1 MGTYRYIS
9 LGTDIPAI
17 PIVPLE
23 LIQPGKFDRPAV
35 VGQAILDTGS
45 DCTLVPLPWL
55 IQVNAQIADRALR
68 IPVCGQL
75 SLAIPHEV
83 GIRFD
88 KYRHF
93 VFRVYGCSV
102 DDIGEMAL
110 VGRDILNLYRVEF
123 DAPNSIFTIH

>member
-23 LIQPGKFDRPAV
+23 LIQPGKF
-35 VGQAILDTGS
+35 DTGS

>member
-1 MGTYRYIS
+1 MGTYRYTS
-9 LGTDIPAI
+9 VSADIPAI
-17 PIVPLE
+17 PIMPLE
-23 LIQPGKFDRPAV
+23 LIQPGKFEHPSV

-45 DCTLVPLPWL
+45 DYTLVPIPWL
-55 IQVNAQIADRALR
+55 IQVNAQVADRALR

-88 KYRHF
+88 RYRHF

-102 DDIGEMAL
+102 EDIGEMAL

-123 DAPNSIFTIH
+123 DAPNGVFAVH

>member
-1 MGTYRYIS
+1 
-9 LGTDIPAI
+9 
-17 PIVPLE
+17 VPLE
-23 LIQPGKFDRPAV
+23 LIQPGQFDSPSV
-35 VGQAILDTGS
+35 VRQGILDTGS
-45 DCTLVPLPWL
+45 DCTLVPIPWL

-83 GIRFD
+83 SIRFD
-88 KYRHF
+88 RYRHF

-110 VGRDILNLYRVEF
+110 IGRDILNLYRVEF
-123 DAPNSIFTIH
+123 DAPNGVFAIY